1 MMSYMT
7 YSLACSH
14 MVLYVHM
21 AAGCPAYGY
30 VQLIP
35 FLAALICINHP
46 QQMSESPEILPTT
59 AAAMAA
65 TLGRPSMF
73 DPTSSPKTAAAD
85 PRRGSDL
92 PRE

>member
-1 MMSYMT
+1 
-7 YSLACSH
+7 
-14 MVLYVHM
+14 MVL
-21 AAGCPAYGY
+21 Y

-35 FLAALICINHP
+35 FLTAYVRIAHP
-46 QQMSESPEILPTT
+46 QQNLKSYLCNSATLPTA

-65 TLGRPSMF
+65 TLGRPSVF

-92 PRE
+92 PQE